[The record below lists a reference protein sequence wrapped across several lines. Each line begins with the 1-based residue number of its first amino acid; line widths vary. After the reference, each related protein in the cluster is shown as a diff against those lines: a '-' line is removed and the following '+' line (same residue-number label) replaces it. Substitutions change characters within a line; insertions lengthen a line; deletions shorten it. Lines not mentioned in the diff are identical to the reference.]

1 MGIEAGSSIPRNW
14 RTTQWRLRMETQSN
28 CSIAQAVFLEP
39 EEVERIK
46 RIEIATKARIRE
58 QLEMMRGQNEQ

>member
-1 MGIEAGSSIPRNW
+1 MGIEAGSSIPQSW
-14 RTTQWRLRMETQSN
+14 RTTEWRLRMGTKSN